1 MASPRDESPNRDVSV
16 GLPLLA
22 RLRAVLLAITFFV
35 VTLAAMPVQWLLLKL
50 KLPAARTF
58 PGAYHRLVCAI
69 FGFHIHVTGK
79 PVTDQGVLLVANHTS
94 WIDILIFSAATP
106 LCYVAKS
113 EIARWPFFGT
123 LARLQRTVFVERER
137 RSTTGEVR
145 DVIRE
150 RLMAGETL
158 LLFPEGTSHDGNR
171 VLPFKSALLGA
182 AEAVLA
188 SGRHVAVQPV
198 SAAFTGLH
206 GLPMGRENRPLFAWY
221 GDMEMVPHL
230 WEALLA
236 GPIEVVI
243 QFHPPLSLDEMDR
256 KTLALRARKMIQAG
270 VSEALQ
276 GRALLDLLPA
286 TAR

>member
-1 MASPRDESPNRDVSV
+1 M
-16 GLPLLA
+16 A
-22 RLRAVLLAITFFV
+22 RLRAILILTAFFI

-50 KLPAARTF
+50 GLREARLF
-58 PGAYHRLVCAI
+58 PGRYHRLICAL
-69 FGFHIHVTGK
+69 FGIHIRIVGK
-79 PVTDQGVLLVANHTS
+79 PITGEGVLMLANHTS
-94 WIDILIFSAATP
+94 WADILIFSAATP
-106 LCYVAKS
+106 LSFVSKA
-113 EIARWPFFGT
+113 EVARWPLFGT

-137 RSTTGEVR
+137 RSTTGEAR

-150 RLMAGETL
+150 RLLAGETL

-188 SGRHVAVQPV
+188 SGRHVTVQPV
-198 SAAFTGLH
+198 SAAFTSLH

-230 WEALLA
+230 WDAILA
-236 GPIEVVI
+236 GPIEVVV
-243 QFHPPLSLDEMDR
+243 QFHSPLSLDEMDR
-256 KTLALRARKMIQAG
+256 KTLAVRARQVIQTG

-276 GRALLDLLPA
+276 GRTCLDLVPA
-286 TAR
+286 GAR

>member
-1 MASPRDESPNRDVSV
+1 MAFPKGASPNHDMAHAPGVM
-16 GLPLLA
+16 A
-22 RLRAVLLAITFFV
+22 RLRATAILAVFLI
-35 VTLAAMPVQWLLLKL
+35 VTLAAMPVQWLFIKL
-50 KLPAARTF
+50 GLRAARTF
-58 PGAYHRLVCAI
+58 PGQYHRLVCAL
-69 FGFHIHVTGK
+69 FGIHIRIAGK
-79 PVTDQGVLLVANHTS
+79 PVTGEGVLLVANHTS
-94 WIDILIFSAATP
+94 WADILIFSAATP
-106 LCYVAKS
+106 LCYVSKA
-113 EIARWPFFGT
+113 EVARWPFFGT

-137 RSTTGEVR
+137 RSTTGQAR

-158 LLFPEGTSHDGNR
+158 LLFPEGTSNDGNR

-198 SAAFTGLH
+198 SAAFTQLH

-230 WEALLA
+230 WEAILA
-236 GPIEVVI
+236 GPIEVVV

-256 KTLALRARKMIQAG
+256 KTLAIRARQVIQAG

-276 GRALLDLLPA
+276 GRTQLDLIPA
-286 TAR
+286 GAR

>member
-1 MASPRDESPNRDVSV
+1 MAFPKGASPNHDMAQAPGVM
-16 GLPLLA
+16 A
-22 RLRAVLLAITFFV
+22 RLRATAILAVFLI
-35 VTLAAMPVQWLLLKL
+35 VTLAAMPVQWLFIKL
-50 KLPAARTF
+50 GLRAARTF
-58 PGAYHRLVCAI
+58 PGQYHRLVCAL
-69 FGFHIHVTGK
+69 FGIHIRIAGK
-79 PVTDQGVLLVANHTS
+79 PVTGEGVLLVANHTS
-94 WIDILIFSAATP
+94 WADILIFSAATP
-106 LCYVAKS
+106 LCYVSKA
-113 EIARWPFFGT
+113 EVARWPFFGT

-137 RSTTGEVR
+137 RSTTGQAR

-158 LLFPEGTSHDGNR
+158 LLFPEGTSNDGNR

-198 SAAFTGLH
+198 SAAFTQLH

-230 WEALLA
+230 WEAILA
-236 GPIEVVI
+236 GPIEVVV

-256 KTLALRARKMIQAG
+256 KTLAIRARQVIQAG

-276 GRALLDLLPA
+276 GRTQLDLIPA
-286 TAR
+286 GAR

>member
-1 MASPRDESPNRDVSV
+1 MAQAPGVM
-16 GLPLLA
+16 A
-22 RLRAVLLAITFFV
+22 RLRATAILAVFLI
-35 VTLAAMPVQWLLLKL
+35 VTLAAMPVQWLFIKL
-50 KLPAARTF
+50 GLRAARTF
-58 PGAYHRLVCAI
+58 PGQYHRLVCAL
-69 FGFHIHVTGK
+69 FGIHIRIAGK
-79 PVTDQGVLLVANHTS
+79 PVTGEGVLLVANHTS
-94 WIDILIFSAATP
+94 WADILIFSAATP
-106 LCYVAKS
+106 LCYVSKA
-113 EIARWPFFGT
+113 EVARWPFFGT

-137 RSTTGEVR
+137 RSTTGQAR

-158 LLFPEGTSHDGNR
+158 LLFPEGTSNDGNR

-198 SAAFTGLH
+198 SAAFTQLH

-230 WEALLA
+230 WEAILA
-236 GPIEVVI
+236 GPIEVVV

-256 KTLALRARKMIQAG
+256 KTLAIRARQVIQAG

-276 GRALLDLLPA
+276 GRTQLDLIPA
-286 TAR
+286 GAR